1 MKNEQ
6 FRLSGNLLFTVLHNL
21 PKPLCD
27 QTGKKSSTTYQS
39 EHFICQICTFKN
51 RIRGAFLLFTSI
63 CFCACKSVWRFFTAR
78 RCFCL
83 SFRLY
88 TSMRPCSKPLC
99 ACVSVCIFVSLW
111 LWHASM
117 CVSACKTK
125 QISCTQLSVRS
136 HKRTCSPK
144 GRLTPEATRESN
156 SSWKS
161 SRGQTQS
168 GIIPSNTFTQNICK
182 WCDLDGT
189 ECHVEIKVHILELS
203 WLLRI
208 CRIIIPQ
215 FIQTSCTCMSVMIKD

>member
-27 QTGKKSSTTYQS
+27 QTGKNPALHISLSTLYVRS
-39 EHFICQICTFKN
+39 VHLKIGSVVRF
-51 RIRGAFLLFTSI
+51 
-63 CFCACKSVWRFFTAR
+63 FCSHQYVFVWRFFTAR

-144 GRLTPEATRESN
+144 GRLKPEATRESN

>member
-27 QTGKKSSTTYQS
+27 QTGKNPALHISLSTFYVRS
-39 EHFICQICTFKN
+39 LHLKI
-51 RIRGAFLLFTSI
+51 G
-63 CFCACKSVWRFFTAR
+63 SVVRFFCSHQYVFAR
-78 RCFCL
+78 ANLCEG

-144 GRLTPEATRESN
+144 GRLKPEATRESN